1 LRSKFVFASGGPS
14 AAARTFTRGQY
25 MHIVLI
31 PSWYDTPDKPW
42 RGTFFRDQALCLLRH
57 GVQVGLVFVE
67 RRSLSHLGPATLAG
81 NHFQVTF
88 ADEEGIPTMR
98 MKGWSTFAQTT
109 VGSLLWATL
118 MRNLLR
124 SYVTKQGLP
133 DIIHG
138 HAAMW
143 GGHAA
148 MLVASDL
155 GRPYI
160 VTEHASSVLMMRLS
174 RADRRRVATVYRNA
188 DRVIAVSGALKKS
201 VDLIAGRR
209 VAEVIPNAV
218 DSAFFDL
225 PARSRRSEPFVF
237 LTVGDLVHSKRID
250 AVLQAFARLRKTS
263 NEIRLVI
270 VGTGKEEI
278 RLRKFAASLGDSVEF
293 TGALPRRMVRQRMW
307 QANALVLPS
316 DFETFGVVLI
326 EALATGLP
334 VVATRCGGPEEI
346 VTPEVG
352 ALVPP
357 DDEDALVAA
366 MASTMARRFEP
377 ADLRDV
383 VRRRF
388 DYSVVAKSLCRTYEM
403 LMHRR
408 KVA

>member
-1 LRSKFVFASGGPS
+1 
-14 AAARTFTRGQY
+14 
-25 MHIVLI
+25 MHVVLI

-67 RRSLSHLGPATLAG
+67 RRSLSRLAPAALAG
-81 NHFQVTF
+81 NHFQMTF
-88 ADEEGIPTMR
+88 TDEEGISTMR

-109 VGSLLWATL
+109 LGSLLWAALTRKL
-118 MRNLLR
+118 FR
-124 SYVTKQGLP
+124 SYVAKQGLP

-143 GGHAA
+143 GGYAA
-148 MLVASDL
+148 MLMASEL
-155 GRPYI
+155 GVPYI
-160 VTEHASSVLMMRLS
+160 VTEHASSVLTMRLS
-174 RADRRRVATVYRNA
+174 NADRRRVATVYRNA
-188 DRVIAVSGALKKS
+188 DRVIAVSDALKRS
-201 VDLIAGRR
+201 VDRIAGRP

-218 DSAFFDL
+218 DSGFFDL
-225 PARSRRSEPFVF
+225 PARSRRSKPFVF
-237 LTVGDLVHSKRID
+237 LTVGDLVQSKRID
-250 AVLQAFARLRKTS
+250 AVLRAFVRLQET
-263 NEIRLVI
+263 NPQIRLVI
-270 VGTGKEEI
+270 VGTGKEES
-278 RLRKFAASLGDSVEF
+278 RLRKLAASLGGSVEF

-352 ALVPP
+352 TLIPP
-357 DDEDALVAA
+357 DDEDALFAA

-377 ADLRDV
+377 ADLRDL

-388 DYSVVAKSLCRTYEM
+388 EYSVVAKSLRRTYEM